1 MAQRMLY
8 SIEQSSAKSDLYALV
23 VRGNASGLGTRRPR
37 ASLGQLSNRPLF
49 LSDAPLTRQQGPIPQ
64 PPRQGPSAPPLS
76 PPQGPNPNPVRA
88 PGVRPRCVP
97 QGPPP
102 AAGPE
107 RAGRHLQPGAGR
119 AQQDLHRRPA
129 LPPRRRAG
137 ARAADGLRGAEGLPP
152 GARARVRHLQG
163 LRLLRVPGALGHG
176 EGLRR
181 AERHGP
187 WGQDAHGEDG
197 HEQGP
202 GRRPHAPRSRGPGQ
216 RGGGGGAAGRAGQG
230 GGGSCF
236 LMMESQVALQQRV
249 PEVLCTGERKR
260 KERCAGKRCLPCLL
274 WCLLLVLY
282 MY

>member
-1 MAQRMLY
+1 
-8 SIEQSSAKSDLYALV
+8 
-23 VRGNASGLGTRRPR
+23 
-37 ASLGQLSNRPLF
+37 
-49 LSDAPLTRQQGPIPQ
+49 
-64 PPRQGPSAPPLS
+64 
-76 PPQGPNPNPVRA
+76 
-88 PGVRPRCVP
+88 
-97 QGPPP
+97 GPPP

-197 HEQGP
+197 HEQ
-202 GRRPHAPRSRGPGQ
+202 
-216 RGGGGGAAGRAGQG
+216 
-230 GGGSCF
+230 
-236 LMMESQVALQQRV
+236 
-249 PEVLCTGERKR
+249 
-260 KERCAGKRCLPCLL
+260 
-274 WCLLLVLY
+274 
-282 MY
+282 